1 LHAQARAAIDYFQRL
16 AAERPQSP
24 CR

>member
-16 AAERPQSP
+16 AAERAQSP